1 MKYHTNIPEN
11 FERAEELYNLIDSML
26 NVITIDAIF
35 LSRKQIEGDTTY
47 HMLTL
52 FTDVDNDPIPN
63 EILALVSK
71 LGKEHPDFRI
81 RIYTEE
87 QSEIGL
93 SRGSLYFLEHCCLG
107 DTVYARMEGANL
119 LDYPEMTLTNII
131 KRTSRYYDSEMKKVT
146 TFANTAD
153 ILIKEGD
160 YAIATFNMHQAFEL
174 GFRFIEQMCIGKCK
188 VTHSIISHINYC
200 RHYFPTIVPFSKTS
214 ELDNNEL
221 LLLLEHAYSVARYGN
236 EFEIDKTQAQTIQ
249 SELGGFIEA
258 IWAVYR
264 RHYDHCMN
272 RIEGEDLGSTNE
284 TQNEAR
290 NVGDKLEESLW
301 GKLKDWEEEHFIT
314 LMSLNGHKTIDI
326 TTEGYLDSSFMISN
340 LIKVCIT
347 AMESDM
353 LSNRVVPEPEHN
365 IREVLGYVLDM
376 MPHDEMR
383 FLDKISKLLSE
394 PKYNHESKMA
404 YYEEE

>member
-11 FERAEELYNLIDSML
+11 FERAEELSNLIDSIL

-35 LSRKQIEGDTTY
+35 LSRKQIEGNSTY
-47 HMLTL
+47 HILTL

-63 EILALVSK
+63 EILVLVSK
-71 LGKEHPDFRI
+71 LGKEHPNFRI

-87 QSEIGL
+87 QSEMGL

-131 KRTSRYYDSEMKKVT
+131 KRTSRYYDSEMKKVK
-146 TFANTAD
+146 TFADIAD

-174 GFRFIEQMCIGKCK
+174 GFRFIEQMCIGRSK

-214 ELDNNEL
+214 ELGNNEL

-236 EFEIDKTQAQTIQ
+236 EFEIDKTQAHTIQ
-249 SELGGFIEA
+249 SELKEFIEKVQ
-258 IWAVYR
+258 AVYM
-264 RHYDHCMN
+264 RHYDHCKH
-272 RIEGEDLGSTNE
+272 RIEGEEDSTDEAQIEAYNNGNE
-284 TQNEAR
+284 P
-290 NVGDKLEESLW
+290 EESL
-301 GKLKDWEEEHFIT
+301 L
-314 LMSLNGHKTIDI
+314 
-326 TTEGYLDSSFMISN
+326 
-340 LIKVCIT
+340 
-347 AMESDM
+347 
-353 LSNRVVPEPEHN
+353 
-365 IREVLGYVLDM
+365 
-376 MPHDEMR
+376 
-383 FLDKISKLLSE
+383 
-394 PKYNHESKMA
+394 
-404 YYEEE
+404 

>member
-1 MKYHTNIPEN
+1 MTHRTNIPEN
-11 FERAEELYNLIDSML
+11 FERAEELSKLIDSIL
-26 NVITIDAIF
+26 NVITIDAVF
-35 LSRKQIEGDTTY
+35 LSKKQIEGDTTY
-47 HMLTL
+47 HILTL

-63 EILALVSK
+63 EILGLVSK

-107 DTVYARMEGANL
+107 ITVYARMEGANL

-131 KRTSRYYDSEMKKVT
+131 KRTTRYYDSEMKKVT

-174 GFRFIEQMCIGKCK
+174 GFRFIEQMCIGRSK

-200 RHYFPTIVPFSKTS
+200 KHYFPTIIPFSETS

-249 SELGGFIEA
+249 SELRKFIEKVE
-258 IWAVYR
+258 AVYR
-264 RHYDHCMN
+264 RHYGHYMN
-272 RIEGEDLGSTNE
+272 RIVGEDLGSTHE
-284 TQNEAR
+284 TQNETHD
-290 NVGDKLEESLW
+290 DKGEFEESLLEKIKVSARN
-301 GKLKDWEEEHFIT
+301 KLVVLGPSKIKKDKFRPTFMI
-314 LMSLNGHKTIDI
+314 LD
-326 TTEGYLDSSFMISN
+326 GYLDLFVTIEALLN
-340 LIKVCIT
+340 VCVLAT
-347 AMESDM
+347 QGDPYTPPHVKHPGED
-353 LSNRVVPEPEHN
+353 
-365 IREVLGYVLDM
+365 IRKTLVLATQLL
-376 MPHDEMR
+376 PFDEGE
-383 FLDKISKLLSE
+383 FLDEVNQLLQ
-394 PKYNHESKMA
+394 KDIF
-404 YYEEE
+404 